1 MSHRRDN
8 RPVPS
13 STISALGPGLLMTD
27 KLEPAAATDARVA
40 LESFRE
46 AGVAVVF
53 GATGG
58 IGGALVEAIRNSER
72 FELVV
77 ALSRSTSPAVDLL
90 DEASLERAARF
101 AADRGVLRLVI
112 DATGF
117 LHDDRQGPEKTW
129 RQLDALK
136 LARSFALNAIGPAL
150 IMKHMLPRLPRSG
163 KSVFAT
169 LSARVGSIGDN
180 RLGGWYSYRA
190 SKAAL
195 NQLVRTAAVELAR
208 QSADAMCIALHP
220 GTVATA
226 LSAPF
231 AATGLE
237 VHPPPVAA
245 RHLLAVIDQLTADAN
260 GGFFDWRGQSIPW

>member
-1 MSHRRDN
+1 
-8 RPVPS
+8 
-13 STISALGPGLLMTD
+13 MTEAFERQD
-27 KLEPAAATDARVA
+27 VTAVRVD
-40 LESFRE
+40 LKSFPR

-53 GATGG
+53 GASGG
-58 IGGALVEAIRNSER
+58 IGGALVEGIRTAQR
-72 FELVV
+72 FEHVV
-77 ALSRSTSPAVDLL
+77 AFSRSTAPSIDLL
-90 DEASLERAARF
+90 DEISLERAAAF
-101 AADRGVLRLVI
+101 AASKGELRLVI

-117 LHDDRQGPEKTW
+117 LHDDRQGPEKSW
-129 RQLDALK
+129 RQLDAVK

-150 IMKHMLPRLPRSG
+150 IMKHVLPRLPRSG
-163 KSVFAT
+163 KAVFAT

-208 QSADAMCIALHP
+208 RSTDALCIALHP

-237 VHPPPVAA
+237 VHPPSAAA
-245 RHLLAVIDQLTADAN
+245 RYLLTVVDKLRADAS
-260 GGFFDWRGQSIPW
+260 GGFFDWRGQPVPW